1 MPLLS
6 KQARTALAAKGSGSG
21 NFITPSKIQ
30 DKSEARFR
38 VLADEAFECWALWA
52 TSSDSTKS
60 RECFRFMDEPTPEQV
75 QLELGEFIPDENP
88 KRPGIYDLKFEVS
101 LPVYNYGTGTV
112 QVLQMTQQTV
122 YQELDAISQMKDYK
136 CSLTSIDIIISKDKS
151 LPPAQIY
158 KTRPVPH
165 REDMTETIDAAWIAV
180 QDEGFDLTRLQNR
193 KGNPFRAI

>member
-6 KQARTALAAKGSGSG
+6 KQARTALASKGSGGG

-38 VLADEAFECWALWA
+38 ILVDEAFECFSLWA
-52 TSSDSTKS
+52 TAGDGSGD
-60 RECFRFMDEPTPEQV
+60 RECFRFLEEPTPEQIK
-75 QLELGEFIPDENP
+75 LELGEYVPDENQ
-88 KRPGIYDLKFEVS
+88 KRPGIYDIKFEVS
-101 LPVYNYGTGTV
+101 LPVYNYATGTV
-112 QVLQMTQQTV
+112 QVLQMTQQTI

-136 CSLTSIDIIISKDKS
+136 CSLKSIDIIISKDKS

-180 QDEGFDLTRLQNR
+180 QEEGFDMNRLANR
-193 KGNPFRAI
+193 KGNPFRAV